1 MKSRNTLFSLVLLLA
16 ACSGAAAPDEMMEKP
31 EEAMMEDKPEDAMAE
46 PTHDAMMGDA
56 IPISDEMTDETA
68 DMMEGPA

>member
-1 MKSRNTLFSLVLLLA
+1 
-16 ACSGAAAPDEMMEKP
+16 MEKP